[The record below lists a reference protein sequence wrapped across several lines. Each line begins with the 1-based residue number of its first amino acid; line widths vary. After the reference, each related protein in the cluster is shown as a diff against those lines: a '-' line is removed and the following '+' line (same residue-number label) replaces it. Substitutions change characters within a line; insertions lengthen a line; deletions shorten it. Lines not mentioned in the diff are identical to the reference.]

1 MKIGDIVKLIAEP
14 KVGWMKNY
22 LDETFEI
29 LSFPGKTGVELK
41 MVGSDPEWKWI
52 IGKDNMELPDENR

>member
-14 KVGWMKNY
+14 KVGWMKKY

-29 LSFPGKTGVELK
+29 LSFPTQNGVELK
-41 MVGSDPEWKWI
+41 MVGTVPDWIWI
-52 IGKDNMELPDENR
+52 IGKDNLELTDEEG

>member
-14 KVGWMKNY
+14 KVDWMKKY
-22 LDETFEI
+22 KDETFEI

>member
-1 MKIGDIVKLIAEP
+1 LIAEP
-14 KVGWMKNY
+14 KVDWMKKY

-41 MVGSDPEWKWI
+41 MVGSNPEWKWI
-52 IGKDNMELPDENR
+52 IGKDNMELPDEDR

>member
-1 MKIGDIVKLIAEP
+1 MEIGDIVKLIAEP
-14 KVGWMKNY
+14 KMDWMKKY

-41 MVGSDPEWKWI
+41 MVGSNPEWKWI
-52 IGKDNMELPDENR
+52 IGKDNMELPDEDR